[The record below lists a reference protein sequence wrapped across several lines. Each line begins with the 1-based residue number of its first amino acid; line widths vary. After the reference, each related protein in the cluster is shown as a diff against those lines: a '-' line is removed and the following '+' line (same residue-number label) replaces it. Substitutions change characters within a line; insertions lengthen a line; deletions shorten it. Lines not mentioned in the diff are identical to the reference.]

1 MKSFFTLLSALLL
14 HVDII
19 AQNRWFTTYSD
30 SAALQADAKQIAD
43 LFIADVTNI
52 KKDIPFNPTV
62 MVNTTPFL
70 VYYSTSTNAVNLPLW
85 DKVNLKVKDAAYKM
99 AENEDEGK
107 KLFGLFFNG
116 FYLPHELAHAF
127 QHVVRKDGLSASY
140 ANEYLANTNAML
152 FWRKHGKQKQLD
164 ECYNIAKAV
173 LARLPNPVP
182 AGKTIEDFF
191 NENYKQA
198 TLNPAIYGFVQLGQF
213 VKIYEDKS
221 LSDFDTFLGN
231 YLNKR

>member
-1 MKSFFTLLSALLL
+1 MKSFFTLLFALLL
-14 HVDII
+14 DVDII

-30 SAALQADAKQIAD
+30 SAVLQADAKQVAD
-43 LFIADVTNI
+43 LFIADVNKI

-62 MVNTTPFL
+62 IVNTTPFL
-70 VYYSTSTNAVNLPLW
+70 GYYSISTNAINLPLW
-85 DKVNLKVKDAAYKM
+85 DKVNSKVKDAAYKM
-99 AENEDEGK
+99 AENDDEGK

-127 QHVVRKDGLSASY
+127 QHVARKDGLSASY
-140 ANEYLANTNAML
+140 ANEYWANTIAML

-173 LARLPNPVP
+173 LARLPNPLP
-182 AGKTIEDFF
+182 PGKTVEQFF

-198 TLNPAIYGFVQLGQF
+198 SLNPSIYGFVQLGQF

-221 LSDFDTFLGN
+221 LPDFDTFISG
-231 YLNKR
+231 YRP